1 MFRHETGFPYDVRPR
16 MPPRRDAGPEVL
28 SHERGWPTCDM
39 YSPCLTF
46 PPTRSRRFSPWP
58 KTLKKA
64 HAKGIREPR
73 FAGHVQALL
82 FEKPS
87 LRTRVSF
94 ETAFAHLGGTT
105 MYLGADVG
113 WGHRE
118 SAADFS
124 RVLTQYVD
132 VVVCRAKDHARV
144 EQLAAHASCPIINGL
159 TDLYH
164 PCQAL
169 ADLFTLSEVH
179 RRLAG
184 LKLAYVGDANNVA
197 RSLAIACA
205 RLQVRFAIAAPPR
218 YQFDTAFLQ
227 MLEAQ
232 HPRLDLQVT
241 TNPLEALHDADGV
254 YTDVWV
260 SMGQESERQQR
271 VGALEPYQVNGD
283 TDGGCP
289 EPGEVHALP
298 AGAPRRGGHRRGHG
312 RTAKHRGAAS
322 GQSHAPAKRTVGLAV
337 VAVDHFDHFP

>member
-1 MFRHETGFPYDVRPR
+1 MRH
-16 MPPRRDAGPEVL
+16 VL
-28 SHERGWPTCDM
+28 TLFDLSTSEIEAIFA
-39 YSPCLTF
+39 LAA
-46 PPTRSRRFSPWP
+46 
-58 KTLKKA
+58 TLKKA
-64 HAKGIREPR
+64 HASGVREPR

-113 WGHRE
+113 WGQRE

-132 VVVCRAKDHARV
+132 VVVCRAKEHARV
-144 EQLAAHASCPIINGL
+144 EQLAAHASCPVINGL
-159 TDLYH
+159 TDRYH

-169 ADLFTLSEVH
+169 ADLFTLLEVH
-179 RRLAG
+179 GRLAG

-205 RLQVRFAIAAPPR
+205 RLQVRLAIAAPAD
-218 YQFDTAFLQ
+218 YQFDTAFLKL
-227 MLEAQ
+227 LEEH

-241 TNPLEALHDADGV
+241 TNPLEALRDADGV

-260 SMGQESERQQR
+260 SMGQEAERQQR
-271 VGALEPYQVNGD
+271 VAVLRPYQVNGED
-283 TDGGCP
+283 
-289 EPGEVHALP
+289 
-298 AGAPRRGGHRRGHG
+298 R
-312 RTAKHRGAAS
+312 KS
-322 GQSHAPAKRTVGLAV
+322 GV
-337 VAVDHFDHFP
+337 